1 MHVCYIPTL
10 SILTGL
16 LFSHMDD
23 ILQNSY
29 TQCRLKEANMCLCV
43 RKKLKYELSTL
54 IMFIEGKKITF
65 ENEEILN
72 ILKFFQEIKDNNE
85 KYPFGWGKIM
95 FLMSFQGRL
104 SKVMRAN

>member
-54 IMFIEGKKITF
+54 IMFIEGKKNNLWKWRNF
-65 ENEEILN
+65 KYFKILSRD
-72 ILKFFQEIKDNNE
+72 K
-85 KYPFGWGKIM
+85 
-95 FLMSFQGRL
+95 R
-104 SKVMRAN
+104 